1 MTTADVT
8 IYGAGAFGLS
18 VGWACLQRGAKVRVI
33 DPAGVASGSSG
44 GLVGALAPHVPEL
57 WNDKKEFQFHSL
69 VMAEAFWRGVETV
82 AGISTGYAR
91 SGRLQPLADEAAL
104 DFAKTRAINA
114 VELWR
119 GQAEWHIVEA
129 ADHAPWAPISPTG
142 FLVWDTLSA
151 SIHPRRA
158 TVALA
163 RAIEKIGGEIV
174 AEGRE
179 EGKVLHATGW
189 RGLMELSE
197 WLGKVVGNGEKG
209 QAALLALDVRGKPQ
223 LFGDG
228 IHLVPHQDGTL
239 GVGSTSERFFDDPT
253 EIDQQLDD
261 LLLRA
266 EAAFPFLEGVRVLE
280 RWAGVRPRAM
290 TRSPMLGA
298 HPLHEGQFIANGG
311 FKIGF
316 GMAPK
321 VGEVMADLLLDGRDA
336 IPEGFSP
343 EASL

>member
-1 MTTADVT
+1 MRAIGTQEHCDLGSPIRARFDTGYDPDIVSNLDPIDWRIRGWAYSKVTPEVPVELQVIIDGQEFARVLCDDVRLDLAST
-8 IYGAGAFGLS
+8 EHPDSCGFDLALPAEIGDGHRHFVDVRVASSGRRLAGA
-18 VGWACLQRGAKVRVI
+18 
-33 DPAGVASGSSG
+33 P
-44 GLVGALAPHVPEL
+44 
-57 WNDKKEFQFHSL
+57 
-69 VMAEAFWRGVETV
+69 T
-82 AGISTGYAR
+82 
-91 SGRLQPLADEAAL
+91 
-104 DFAKTRAINA
+104 
-114 VELWR
+114 
-119 GQAEWHIVEA
+119 IVE
-129 ADHAPWAPISPTG
+129 HTLIRSPIRPGS
-142 FLVWDTLSA
+142 
-151 SIHPRRA
+151 
-158 TVALA
+158 
-163 RAIEKIGGEIV
+163 
-174 AEGRE
+174 
-179 EGKVLHATGW
+179 
-189 RGLMELSE
+189 
-197 WLGKVVGNGEKG
+197 
-209 QAALLALDVRGKPQ
+209 LALDTINAE
-223 LFGDG
+223 FGDLVD
-228 IHLVPHQDGTL
+228 HLVGQQHAAQDGTL

>member
-1 MTTADVT
+1 LWALSHPTSPSCGTTRRNFSSIASSWRKPS
-8 IYGAGAFGLS
+8 GAG
-18 VGWACLQRGAKVRVI
+18 V
-33 DPAGVASGSSG
+33 
-44 GLVGALAPHVPEL
+44 
-57 WNDKKEFQFHSL
+57 
-69 VMAEAFWRGVETV
+69 
-82 AGISTGYAR
+82 STGYAR

-114 VELWR
+114 VDLWC
-119 GQAEWHIVEA
+119 GKAEWHIVEA
-129 ADHAPWAPISPTG
+129 ADHAPWAPISPSG

-163 RAIEKIGGEIV
+163 RAIEKSGGEIV

-197 WLGKVVGNGEKG
+197 RLGKVVGNGVKG

-336 IPEGFSP
+336 IPEGFRP